1 MFIRDAKVI
10 AERLVSQ
17 MEPFCRRIQI
27 AGSIRRGRQE
37 VKDIEIV
44 SIPEWGTRRGDGL
57 PLFGG
62 EPEPVNLLHEW
73 AIAGVHSLQ
82 WIKTGT
88 SEIVPWLPKPEGKY
102 WRAVVDGQIKLD
114 LFLTT
119 AEQWGLIYLIRTG
132 SAEFSQ
138 GVMTYVKHQT
148 DYRIQDGALWD
159 RDGQVLSTPEEEDIF
174 RLLRL
179 DAVEPCER
187 GGFAAVKKGGRAV
200 FPAGY
205 AISSMAAKGLTEVN
219 G

>member
-1 MFIRDAKVI
+1 MFIRDARAI
-10 AERLVSQ
+10 AEGLVSQ
-17 MEPFCRRIQI
+17 VSPFCRRVQI
-27 AGSIRRGRQE
+27 AGSVRRGRQE

-44 SIPEWGTRRGDGL
+44 AIPEWGTRRGDAL

-73 AIAGVHSLQ
+73 AVAGVHSLQ

-88 SEIVPWLPKPEGKY
+88 SEIVPWLPKPGGKY

-119 AEQWGLIYLIRTG
+119 EEQWGLIYLIRTG

-148 DYRIQDGALWD
+148 GYRITDGALLD
-159 RDGQVLSTPEEEDIF
+159 EEGKVLPTPEEEEVF
-174 RLLRL
+174 KLLRL
-179 DAVEPCER
+179 DYVEPCGR
-187 GGFAAVKKGGRAV
+187 VGFAAVRKGGRDV
-200 FPAGY
+200 FPPGY
-205 AISSMAAKGLTEVN
+205 VVNAMAARGLREVKE
-219 G
+219 